1 MVEYLRQFLSVD
13 VRRCKN
19 QSANTLLGQNNFAA
33 TVVCDK
39 RTEQE
44 LKDIGWNVIV
54 IWECEISDR
63 DVLESLLS
71 FIKKCQLKI
80 K

>member
-1 MVEYLRQFLSVD
+1 VD

-44 LKDIGWNVIV
+44 LKAIGWKVTVHWKCKNNQGEMVL
-54 IWECEISDR
+54 
-63 DVLESLLS
+63 DVYLKKSG
-71 FIKKCQLKI
+71 IKKV
-80 K
+80 